1 MWIIRGYPHSNP
13 PPIRIL
19 ISFFHIRQ
27 YSYPYPYPKGRY
39 GYGYDKSNILF
50 VSDPISECC
59 VLHNDIGMEKT
70 ILQWN
75 KVLNFD
81 ILSW

>member
-1 MWIIRGYPHSNP
+1 MLVLSALELGVPPDTDYPRISAAESASNP
-13 PPIRIL
+13 DTDIIFSHPSI
-19 ISFFHIRQ
+19 
-27 YSYPYPYPKGRY
+27 
-39 GYGYDKSNILF
+39 F

>member
-1 MWIIRGYPHSNP
+1 
-13 PPIRIL
+13 
-19 ISFFHIRQ
+19 
-27 YSYPYPYPKGRY
+27 
-39 GYGYDKSNILF
+39 
-50 VSDPISECC
+50 